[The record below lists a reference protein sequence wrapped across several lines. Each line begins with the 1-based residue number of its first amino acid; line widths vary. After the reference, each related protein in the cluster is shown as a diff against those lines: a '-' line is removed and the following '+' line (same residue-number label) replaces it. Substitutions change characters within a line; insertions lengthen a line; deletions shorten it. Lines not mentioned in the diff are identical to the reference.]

1 MSDWR
6 RDEMPRAFLVKNKLR
21 RPNVVDD
28 NSHADPTCSRDAG
41 GERPI
46 LSRCSTY
53 NKNTSIDELTRRT
66 DAELAREDRKEG
78 SKHLHI
84 SGVVDEITFVS
95 RKRLSKL

>member
-1 MSDWR
+1 
-6 RDEMPRAFLVKNKLR
+6 MPRAFLVKNKLR

-28 NSHADPTCSRDAG
+28 NSQADPTCSRDAG
-41 GERPI
+41 GERPS
-46 LSRCSTY
+46 LSRCSTTY

-66 DAELAREDRKEG
+66 DAELTREDRKEG
-78 SKHLHI
+78 SKQLHI